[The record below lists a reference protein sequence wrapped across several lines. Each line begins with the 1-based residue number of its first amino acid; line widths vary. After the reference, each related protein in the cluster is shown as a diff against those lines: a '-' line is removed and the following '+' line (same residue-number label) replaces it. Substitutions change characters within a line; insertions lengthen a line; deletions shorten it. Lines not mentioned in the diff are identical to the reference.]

1 MVGGAIMQLLDQN
14 RAGMKIS
21 TCHQPN
27 VITVAERFALSLRNC
42 GDYL

>member
-1 MVGGAIMQLLDQN
+1 MIVEFWVREWYLVWEF
-14 RAGMKIS
+14 S

-27 VITVAERFALSLRNC
+27 VITVAERFALSLRNG